1 MSGLFHMPS
10 LNQSMW
16 PDPNQVNA
24 WKSSKPQHSAEMLN
38 SWLGIRFFLL
48 FKDVMFMERQVKDEI
63 SALLLQTLCKEETT
77 SKWSRQDIRLPET
90 RQNKLTKGF
99 WKSASYMVENT
110 MAVGKLHAHN
120 LFLNENRAYFGPKM
134 YPYLPRLLPSIE
146 VRRYKGRHPYLE
158 GIFNNSSR
166 VTQLLLLLNCCI
178 CAHLPVSRFWT

>member
-1 MSGLFHMPS
+1 MPS

-24 WKSSKPQHSAEMLN
+24 WKSSKPQHSVEMLN

-99 WKSASYMVENT
+99 
-110 MAVGKLHAHN
+110 
-120 LFLNENRAYFGPKM
+120 
-134 YPYLPRLLPSIE
+134 
-146 VRRYKGRHPYLE
+146 
-158 GIFNNSSR
+158 
-166 VTQLLLLLNCCI
+166 
-178 CAHLPVSRFWT
+178 